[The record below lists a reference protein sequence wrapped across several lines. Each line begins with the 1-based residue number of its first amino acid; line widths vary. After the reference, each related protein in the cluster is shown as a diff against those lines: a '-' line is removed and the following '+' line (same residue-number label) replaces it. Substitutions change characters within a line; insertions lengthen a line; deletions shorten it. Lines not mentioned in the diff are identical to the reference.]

1 MATDRFKDAVWLPI
15 VKQHYTVV
23 GGAGGIGS
31 CLAFLLARLEPE
43 SITIYDPDTV
53 DTVNMSNQLFSI
65 DDNGRSKVSAIKG
78 IINDYSLY
86 QVSTKQEFF
95 TEESPQ
101 YDIYFSC
108 FDNMKA
114 RKAMYEVFKQSVNSH
129 AEANGEIPMPLLIDG
144 RLTAEQFQIYV
155 VTPDRLERYEK
166 TLFDDSEAAV
176 LACGFK
182 GTTHN
187 SFMIASKM
195 IACYTNFCAN
205 IATGGDD
212 RVLPFMIDNDI
223 FTMTETIEL

>member
-31 CLAFLLARLEPE
+31 CLALLLARLEPE

-65 DDNGRSKVSAIKG
+65 DDNGKSKVSAIKG

-95 TEESPQ
+95 TEDSPR

-114 RKAMYEVFKQSVNSH
+114 RKAMYEVFKKSVDTFSQH
-129 AEANGEIPMPLLIDG
+129 GIVPLLIDG

-205 IATGGDD
+205 IATEEPD

>member
-31 CLAFLLARLEPE
+31 CLALLLARLEPE

-65 DDNGRSKVSAIKG
+65 DDNGKSKVSAIKG

-95 TEESPQ
+95 TEDSPR

-114 RKAMYEVFKQSVNSH
+114 RKAMYEVFKKSVDTFSQH
-129 AEANGEIPMPLLIDG
+129 GIVPLLIDG

-205 IATGGDD
+205 IATGEPD

>member
-65 DDNGRSKVSAIKG
+65 DDNGKSKVSAIKG

-86 QVSTKQEFF
+86 QVSTKQELF
-95 TEESPQ
+95 TEDSPK

-114 RKAMYEVFKQSVNSH
+114 RKAMYEVFKKSVDTFSQH
-129 AEANGEIPMPLLIDG
+129 GIVPLLIDG

-205 IATGGDD
+205 IATEEPD

>member
-65 DDNGRSKVSAIKG
+65 DDNGKSKVSAIKG

-95 TEESPQ
+95 TEDSPR

-114 RKAMYEVFKQSVNSH
+114 RKAMYEVFKKSVDTFSQH
-129 AEANGEIPMPLLIDG
+129 GIVPLLIDG

-205 IATGGDD
+205 IATEEPD

>member
-65 DDNGRSKVSAIKG
+65 DDNGKSKVSAIKG

-95 TEESPQ
+95 TEDSPR

-114 RKAMYEVFKQSVNSH
+114 RKAMYEVFKKSVDTFSQH
-129 AEANGEIPMPLLIDG
+129 GIVPLLIDG

-205 IATGGDD
+205 IATGEPD

>member
-1 MATDRFKDAVWLPI
+1 MTERFKDAVWLPI
-15 VKQHYTVV
+15 AQSHYITI

-31 CLAFLLARLEPE
+31 CVAFLLARISPE
-43 SITIYDPDTV
+43 SITIYDTDTV
-53 DTVNMSNQLFSI
+53 SNVNLSNQLFKTTDQNKLKI
-65 DDNGRSKVSAIKG
+65 TAVNETIR
-78 IINDYSLY
+78 
-86 QVSTKQEFF
+86 EFSNYFLNCKAEHF
-95 TEESPQ
+95 TENSSTN
-101 YDIYFSC
+101 DIYFAC

-114 RKAMYEVFKQSVNSH
+114 RKDMFAVYKKSVKNYNIS
-129 AEANGEIPMPLLIDG
+129 GGVIPLLIDG
-144 RLTAEQFQIYV
+144 RLTAEQFQVYV
-155 VTPDRLERYEK
+155 VTPDRIDRYEK

-176 LACGFK
+176 LPCGFK

-195 IACYTNFCAN
+195 VACYTNYCAN

>member
-15 VKQHYTVV
+15 VKQHYAVV

-31 CLAFLLARLEPE
+31 CLALLLARLEPE

-65 DDNGRSKVSAIKG
+65 DDNGKSKVSAIKG

-95 TEESPQ
+95 TEDSPR

-114 RKAMYEVFKQSVNSH
+114 RKAMYEVFKKSVDTFSQH
-129 AEANGEIPMPLLIDG
+129 GIVPLLIDG

-205 IATGGDD
+205 IATEEPD